1 MHPNYCIGYEAC
13 GGVWQ
18 ANRYPAARCDVPSIA
33 YQFSFA
39 PSAEWSK
46 WYSPSADIRTYYH
59 DFAVNHGYIDKY
71 IHLSHEVTSAIWQE
85 AKGQWMLHITRTLP
99 SGEKQTLTDEV
110 DFLIGN
116 IGVLNTWKWPDI
128 PRRESFKG
136 KIMHSAAYDE
146 SAVLDGKRIAV
157 IGSGASSIQIVP
169 EVAKVAKHLTVFY
182 RTPQWITSGMSVEG
196 YTDEEGRNFVC

>member
-1 MHPNYCIGYEAC
+1 
-13 GGVWQ
+13 
-18 ANRYPAARCDVPSIA
+18 
-33 YQFSFA
+33 
-39 PSAEWSK
+39 
-46 WYSPSADIRTYYH
+46 
-59 DFAVNHGYIDKY
+59 
-71 IHLSHEVTSAIWQE
+71 
-85 AKGQWMLHITRTLP
+85 MLHITRTLP